1 MIRMTV
7 TVKNF
12 AVILR
17 FCRNPGT
24 QRGFFMTGCR
34 TKKKRG
40 GTWLNNLILRD
51 FFIGGAA
58 LFRETHFWLQ

>member
-1 MIRMTV
+1 MAV
-7 TVKNF
+7 TVKKF

-24 QRGFFMTGCR
+24 QHGFFMAGCQ

-40 GTWLNNLILRD
+40 GTRTNNLILRD
-51 FFIGGAA
+51 FG
-58 LFRETHFWLQ
+58 

>member
-1 MIRMTV
+1 
-7 TVKNF
+7 
-12 AVILR
+12 
-17 FCRNPGT
+17 
-24 QRGFFMTGCR
+24 MTGCQ

-58 LFRETHFWLQ
+58 LFRETHFWLQYICTNAGIFFWLPPLALGKAG